1 MTMKTIWT
9 AFWSDAW
16 NGWLGMPVPMRW
28 CCRVVVLGAI
38 ALLLAH
44 LITGSL

>member
-1 MTMKTIWT
+1 MKNIWT
-9 AFWSDAW
+9 AFWSNAW

-28 CCRVVVLGAI
+28 FARVVVFAAI